1 MKTLSITF
9 TGEIWFWR
17 GPAPYLFVTVPPKH
31 SQTLRSI
38 MKTVTYGWG
47 MIPATV
53 RIGNTTFKTSL
64 FPQDGGYIVPIKVVV
79 QRAEDLNQ
87 GDTVT
92 LQLDVNQP

>member
-1 MKTLSITF
+1 MKTLTFTF

-17 GPAPYLFVTVPPKH
+17 GPAPYLFVTVPAKH

-53 RIGNTTFKTSL
+53 RIGETTFTTSL
-64 FPQDGGYIVPIKVVV
+64 FPKDGGYIVPIKVVV

-92 LQLDVNQP
+92 LQLDVKQP